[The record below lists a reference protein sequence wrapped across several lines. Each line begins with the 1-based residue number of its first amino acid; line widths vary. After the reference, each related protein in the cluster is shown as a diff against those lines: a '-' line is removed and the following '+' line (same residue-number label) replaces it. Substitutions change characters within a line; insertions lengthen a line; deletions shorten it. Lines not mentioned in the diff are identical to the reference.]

1 MRSIVLGWLSLVTP
15 NALAAED
22 AAEMARKLAELRTEV
37 ESLAETY
44 ALEREALRADL
55 RAFEVR
61 KAELEARV
69 RQEERRLEE
78 LERTIARQ
86 RELLQSDDV
95 ANETLTPVVLTALD
109 QVDASI
115 RRSLPYRT
123 QERLDAVDA
132 LRTDVEGGTMDPRRA
147 VGRVWQLVEDELRL
161 ARENIVDKQ
170 VIPVD
175 GRDEL
180 AEVARLG
187 RVAMY
192 FQTGDGRVGQ
202 VLPDGDGWRYAV
214 VSGDAALQIAELVDA
229 LKKQVRQGWFDLPWA
244 LPEGGR

>member
-1 MRSIVLGWLSLVTP
+1 MRPLLIAWLTLLAPS
-15 NALAAED
+15 ALAED

-37 ESLAETY
+37 ERLAETH
-44 ALEREALRADL
+44 ALEQEALRADL
-55 RAFEVR
+55 RAYEVR

-95 ANETLTPVVLTALD
+95 ANEVLTPVVLDALD
-109 QVDASI
+109 QIQATI
-115 RRSLPYRT
+115 ARSLPYR
-123 QERLDAVDA
+123 RADRSKAVSD
-132 LRTDVEGGTMDPRRA
+132 LREEVEGGTMDPRRA

-161 ARENIVDKQ
+161 GRENILDKQ
-170 VIPVD
+170 VIAVD
-175 GRDEL
+175 GKEEL

-192 FQTGDGRVGQ
+192 FRTGDGRVGQ
-202 VLPDGDGWRYAV
+202 VVRDGADWRYQV
-214 VSGDAALQIAELVDA
+214 LSGEPAMQVAELVDA

>member
-1 MRSIVLGWLSLVTP
+1 MHRLILGVLL
-15 NALAAED
+15 LAASPARAED
-22 AAEMARKLAELRTEV
+22 AAEMARKLAALRTEV

-44 ALEREALRADL
+44 ALEQEALRADL

-78 LERTIARQ
+78 LERTIERQ

-95 ANETLTPVVLTALD
+95 AEEVLTPVVLEALD
-109 QVDASI
+109 ALDASI
-115 RRSLPYRT
+115 SRSLPYRT
-123 QERLDAVDA
+123 AERLEAVDA
-132 LRTDVEGGTMDPRRA
+132 LRAQVQGGTMDPRRV

-161 ARENIVDKQ
+161 GRENVLDKQ
-170 VIPVD
+170 VITVD
-175 GRDEL
+175 GREEL
-180 AEVARLG
+180 AEIARLG

-192 FQTGDGRVGQ
+192 FRTGDGRVGR
-202 VLPDGDGWRYAV
+202 VVRDGDGWRYEVLA
-214 VSGDAALQIAELVDA
+214 GEPAAQVAELVET
-229 LKKQVRQGWFDLPWA
+229 LKKQVRQGWFELPWA